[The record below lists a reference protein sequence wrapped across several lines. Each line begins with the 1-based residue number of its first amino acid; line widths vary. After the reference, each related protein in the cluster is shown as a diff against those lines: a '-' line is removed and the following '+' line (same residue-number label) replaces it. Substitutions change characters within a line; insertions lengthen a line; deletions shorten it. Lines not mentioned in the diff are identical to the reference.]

1 VNWCGLLVSVRDAA
15 EAAAAVA
22 GGAAIID
29 VKEPRRGPLGA
40 ADPQTAAA
48 VARMVGGRV
57 PWTMA
62 CGDLADAERA
72 AASTGARSLVAAVEA
87 ALDRQVPPPAA
98 VKVGLA
104 AAANTPWRPRLADL
118 FAPLPAGVERVAVAY
133 ADWERAAAPPPAEVI
148 AAAREAGCGA
158 VLIDTFDK
166 GAAGL
171 FGCCGTDAAAAWVR
185 AARAAGLRV
194 AVAGRIAMGEIR
206 GAWELGPDV
215 VAVRSAVCFNGREGT
230 VRAELVR
237 RAVAIVPARAAV
249 TAAPPAG
256 VTLAGGRQ

>member
-1 VNWCGLLVSVRDAA
+1 MNWSGLLVSVRDDA

-40 ADPQTAAA
+40 ADPQAAAA

-62 CGDLADAERA
+62 CGELADAERA
-72 AASTGARSLVAAVEA
+72 AASAPDGSLVAAVEA
-87 ALDRQVPPPAA
+87 ALEGRVPPPSA

-104 AAANTPWRPRLADL
+104 AAANTPWRRRLADL

-133 ADWERAAAPPPAEVI
+133 ADWGRAGAPPPADVI
-148 AAAREAGCGA
+148 AAAREAGCGTLL
-158 VLIDTFDK
+158 VDTFDK

-171 FGCCGTDAAAAWVR
+171 FGCCGTDAPAAWVR
-185 AARAAGLRV
+185 AARDAGLRV
-194 AVAGRIAMGEIR
+194 ALAGRIAMGEIR
-206 GAWELGPDV
+206 AAWALGPDV

-230 VRAELVR
+230 VRADLVR
-237 RAVAIVPARAAV
+237 RAVAIGPARAS
-249 TAAPPAG
+249 AAAATPAG
-256 VTLAGGRQ
+256 VTLAGVRQ